1 MAMLPLRTLGNEGLF
16 VISVASF
23 IQMPVDFGS
32 LVMVAMIDLTLN
44 VQTLRVKSMF
54 QMSITVKKVCKQ
66 FLNILSLVS

>member
-23 IQMPVDFGS
+23 IQMPVDFGL
-32 LVMVAMIDLTLN
+32 LVMVAMTDLTLN

-54 QMSITVKKVCKQ
+54 QLSILYCEKGQV
-66 FLNILSLVS
+66 